1 MTQVAILG
9 AGALGGV
16 FGGYLS
22 HGGVDVTLV
31 DIWEEHVSRIND
43 EGLLV
48 ERPDRDDVVIDV
60 PATTDPEEIGAVD
73 VLFVFV
79 KSYHT
84 RTALES
90 SGELFDEDTTVATLQ
105 NGLLNIDYIS
115 EYVPKSNIVGGATT
129 IGSSTKG
136 PGHVLHTGWGDTK
149 IAGYDRERAEQVA
162 QLLKKADV
170 EVQTA
175 EDPEAV
181 IWAKQ
186 FVSVG
191 IKPVAALTGLLD
203 GPLSDHDESAAVMDR
218 LVEEAIQVAK
228 ARGIPIDGNPVA
240 ETHHNCQINYETMS
254 SMLEDVQNER
264 QTEIDQ
270 INGAIVKYA
279 TEEDIDVPY
288 NRMATNLI
296 KAKEHSYAK

>member
-22 HGGVDVTLV
+22 RGGVDVTLV
-31 DIWEEHVSRIND
+31 DIWEEHVSQINE

-48 ERPDRDDVVIDV
+48 ERQDRDDVVIDV
-60 PATTDPEEIGAVD
+60 PATTDSGEIGVVD

-90 SGELFDEDTTVATLQ
+90 SEELFDENTTVVTLQ
-105 NGLLNIDYIS
+105 NGLLNMDYIS
-115 EYVPKSNIVGGATT
+115 QYVPKSNIVGGATT
-129 IGSSTKG
+129 IGSSTEG
-136 PGHVLHTGWGDTK
+136 PRHVLHTGWGDTK
-149 IAGYDRERAEQVA
+149 IAGDDENRVTQVA
-162 QLLKKADV
+162 QLLEKAGV
-170 EVQTA
+170 EVHTA
-175 EDPEAV
+175 DDPEAV

-203 GPLSDHDESAAVMDR
+203 GPLSDHGESAAVMDR
-218 LVEEAIQVAK
+218 LVEEAMQVAK
-228 ARGIPIDGNPVA
+228 ARGIPIEGDPVA
-240 ETHHNCQINYETMS
+240 ETHHNCQINYDTMS
-254 SMLEDVQNER
+254 SMLEDVQNGR

-296 KAKEHSYAK
+296 KAKEHSYTE